1 MSVLAVTVIALVVAG
16 LAAGTLSFALLITG
30 RLTVDTGLG
39 RRVRPLGPQTVV
51 IDAPRER
58 VFDLIAVPYRSD
70 RPPRALRDKID
81 VMERG
86 EGMVLAAH
94 HTPSSR
100 FTTTTVE
107 TVTFEPPGRVVFRL
121 VRGPVPHVREQFR
134 LAELEGGRSTE
145 LRYDGELGSDGWWPG
160 AAWGRLIS
168 ARWEAT
174 VADSLAELRK
184 AAEAQTYRRQS

>member
-1 MSVLAVTVIALVVAG
+1 MSGLALTVIALVVAG
-16 LAAGTLSFALLITG
+16 LATGTLSFALLVTG
-30 RLTVDTGLG
+30 RLTIDTGLG
-39 RRVRPLGPQTVV
+39 RRLGPLGPQTIV
-51 IDAPRER
+51 IDAPRAR
-58 VFDLIAVPYRSD
+58 VFDLIAVPYLSD
-70 RPPRALRDKID
+70 RPPRALRDKVE

-94 HTPSSR
+94 RTPSNK

-107 TVTFEPPGRVVFRL
+107 TVTFEPPDRVVFRL

-134 LAELEGGRSTE
+134 LTELDEGRSTE

-160 AAWGRLIS
+160 AVWGRLIT

-174 VADSLAELRK
+174 VAASLAELRE